1 MTHTLVSLRKDY
13 YNDITAEEI
22 ESLYSVKKAMQK
34 AAWNDIITNTV
45 FILPMIIFLGIFMY
59 DIANEYGWKYLFFSQ
74 LSDSTGLFVLFIF
87 ALIEVIAMNITELCR
102 WRDFFFGKGKIISL
116 ESEYFE
122 GNKKRPEGY
131 YRHTLT
137 IAVSETEAVGNIYY
151 FSDKEWDKNLYI
163 GKDAIAVYFPKAHLL
178 YAVIDGENA
187 ENYTGEFSD
196 LIFKKERKKR
206 K

>member
-34 AAWNDIITNTV
+34 AAWRNIITNTV
-45 FILPMIIFLGIFMY
+45 LVLPMIIFCGIFLY
-59 DIANEYGWKYLFFSQ
+59 DIANEYGWENLFFSQ
-74 LSDSTGLFVLFIF
+74 ASEITVYFAMFIF
-87 ALIEVIAMNITELCR
+87 CVIDVIAVGIKELCR

-122 GNKKRPEGY
+122 GNKKRTEGY

-151 FSDKEWDKNLYI
+151 FSDKEWKKDLYI

-178 YAVIDGENA
+178 YAVIEGENA

-206 K
+206 

>member
-34 AAWNDIITNTV
+34 AAWNDTKTYTLTV
-45 FILPMIIFLGIFMY
+45 LPMIIFFGTFLCFA
-59 DIANEYGWKYLFFSQ
+59 ANLFGWEVLFFSD
-74 LSDSTGLFVLFIF
+74 LSGLTGYIIVYIF
-87 ALIEVIAMNITELCR
+87 GIINVAAIGIKEFCR

-151 FSDKEWDKNLYI
+151 FSDKEWKKDLYI
-163 GKDAIAVYFPKAHLL
+163 GKNAIAVYFPKAHLL

-206 K
+206 

>member
-34 AAWNDIITNTV
+34 AAWNDTKTYTLTV
-45 FILPMIIFLGIFMY
+45 LPMIVFFGTFLCFA
-59 DIANEYGWKYLFFSQ
+59 ANLFGWEVLFFSD
-74 LSDSTGLFVLFIF
+74 LSELTGYIIVYIF
-87 ALIEVIAMNITELCR
+87 GIINVAAIGIKEFCR

-206 K
+206 

>member
-34 AAWNDIITNTV
+34 AAWNDTKTYTLTV
-45 FILPMIIFLGIFMY
+45 LPMIIFFGTFLCFA
-59 DIANEYGWKYLFFSQ
+59 ANLFGWEVLFFSD
-74 LSDSTGLFVLFIF
+74 LSGLTGYIIVYIF
-87 ALIEVIAMNITELCR
+87 GIINVAAIGIKEFCR

-122 GNKKRPEGY
+122 GNKKRTEGY

-151 FSDKEWDKNLYI
+151 FSDKEWKKDLYI

-178 YAVIDGENA
+178 YAVIEGENA

-206 K
+206 